1 MERSIA
7 WIEDDTHIIEPVV
20 RPLEEAGY
28 RISKFS
34 NAQAALDAA
43 EEIAKHDLLLLDIII
58 PQGNPELELGRFPGV
73 ALLRELQEKRRLA
86 IPVLVLTVVDRE
98 EAIEALKK
106 LDVEEVLNKPILS
119 SELKDAVERILTS
132 RNA

>member
-1 MERSIA
+1 VERSIA